1 MKCDKTDPLL
11 YLSARVG
18 VLSAALPSWEEL
30 MRRPEREE
38 AAPERQ
44 DALPLR
50 EDAQTGAL
58 LESLARGAGRPIV
71 DLFRFPFDCHNA
83 KVLLKGA
90 LTGQGAAARELLRP
104 AAVCRRET
112 MREALREESGAKA
125 LPAWRLG
132 IAEARHAWTE
142 SRSPQLLDAALDRAL
157 YRGMS
162 ESALYSSSAAAQE
175 YVRAHR
181 WRQSANHAAHAGTCA
196 GSGGGTAAG
205 RRYSLWPGCW
215 KRAPVALWLPC
226 LPPRLCARRG
236 ELQRAAGRGGCC
248 SGAGPV
254 CRRCSAYAFGPE
266 ALLAFL
272 LRLELRRRG
281 CDECG
286 AEKVLPAEME
296 KKRLEGTMAEIGI
309 LGRRE
314 RAEHFLR
321 WVYGRIT
328 RKRPGRRRKR
338 LNA

>member
-90 LTGQGAAARELLRP
+90 LTGQGAAARELLSP
-104 AAVCRRET
+104 CGSVPEET

-125 LPAWRLG
+125 LPAWLRLG

-162 ESALYSSSAAAQE
+162 ESALYSGSAAAQE
-175 YVRAHR
+175 YVRVR
-181 WRQSANHAAHAGTCA
+181 IDGVNLQTMLRMQEHAPEAVEELLLE
-196 GSGGGTAAG
+196 GGTVCVARLLEARAG
-205 RRYSLWPGCW
+205 G
-215 KRAPVALWLPC
+215 AC
-226 LPPRLCARRG
+226 LPPRLCARR
-236 ELQRAAGRGGCC
+236 RSSTACC
-248 SGAGPV
+248 
-254 CRRCSAYAFGPE
+254 
-266 ALLAFL
+266 
-272 LRLELRRRG
+272 
-281 CDECG
+281 
-286 AEKVLPAEME
+286 
-296 KKRLEGTMAEIGI
+296 
-309 LGRRE
+309 
-314 RAEHFLR
+314 
-321 WVYGRIT
+321 
-328 RKRPGRRRKR
+328 RPGRLLQRRWPSLPGGAAHMRSVPKR
-338 LNA
+338 CWHFCCGWNCVEEGCA

>member
-90 LTGQGAAARELLRP
+90 LTGQGAAARELLSP
-104 AAVCRRET
+104 CGSVPEET

-125 LPAWRLG
+125 LPAWLRLG

-162 ESALYSSSAAAQE
+162 ESALYSGSAAAQE
-175 YVRAHR
+175 YVRVR
-181 WRQSANHAAHAGTCA
+181 IDGVNLQTMLRMQEHAPEAVEELLLE
-196 GSGGGTAAG
+196 GGTVCVARLLEARAGGALAAVFTAAP
-205 RRYSLWPGCW
+205 L
-215 KRAPVALWLPC
+215 RAAAEQHSVLQAGEAAAAALAQF
-226 LPPRLCARRG
+226 ARRCTCD
-236 ELQRAAGRGGCC
+236 LLVPNQ
-248 SGAGPV
+248 
-254 CRRCSAYAFGPE
+254 
-266 ALLAFL
+266 AL
-272 LRLELRRRG
+272 
-281 CDECG
+281 
-286 AEKVLPAEME
+286 
-296 KKRLEGTMAEIGI
+296 
-309 LGRRE
+309 
-314 RAEHFLR
+314 
-321 WVYGRIT
+321 
-328 RKRPGRRRKR
+328 
-338 LNA
+338 

>member
-90 LTGQGAAARELLRP
+90 LTGQGAAARELLSP
-104 AAVCRRET
+104 CGSVPEET

-125 LPAWRLG
+125 LPAWLRLG

-162 ESALYSSSAAAQE
+162 ESALYSGSAAAQE
-175 YVRAHR
+175 YVRVR
-181 WRQSANHAAHAGTCA
+181 IDGVNLQTMLRMQEHA
-196 GSGGGTAAG
+196 
-205 RRYSLWPGCW
+205 
-215 KRAPVALWLPC
+215 
-226 LPPRLCARRG
+226 
-236 ELQRAAGRGGCC
+236 
-248 SGAGPV
+248 
-254 CRRCSAYAFGPE
+254 PE
-266 ALLAFL
+266 AVEELLF
-272 LRLELRRRG
+272 
-281 CDECG
+281 
-286 AEKVLPAEME
+286 
-296 KKRLEGTMAEIGI
+296 
-309 LGRRE
+309 
-314 RAEHFLR
+314 
-321 WVYGRIT
+321 
-328 RKRPGRRRKR
+328 
-338 LNA
+338 